1 MTAIDPATNRITAKN
16 GYAMTYDA
24 AGNQTNDVT
33 GSRWFGGEN
42 RMYKAQQGGTTSHY
56 LYDADGRRVRRIV
69 GTTETWQVHGM
80 EGELIAEYNVN
91 GSPSSPQKEYGYR
104 GGQMLIVAQTS
115 PLEVRW
121 LVTDHLGTPRMNIRG
136 TGADGGSLTS
146 VTRHDYLPFGEE
158 AIAGI
163 RRNGSNGQYGY
174 EPPPDGVRQRFGS
187 KERDNETGLDYFLAR
202 YHSSLQGRFTSPDEF
217 SGGPRELFSFA
228 ARTAKNPIF
237 YADIRIPQSLNKYT
251 YCINNPLRYIDPDG
265 HDWRIVNETNEDGKK
280 IRRYVWDTSYNYKKG
295 DKNGAPANTYYL
307 DTRGRVIKLWGNNS
321 ADPKK
326 VQTHG
331 WQVVEPAYG
340 SARLNPG
347 SGATPISYVN
357 YGDTRAALVKAGYEK
372 FWDPHWD
379 HWGGTDFAQRK
390 QGPSLHISLFPS
402 AYILGIAKLD
412 APLAH
417 MDVHQDNHSPVGDK
431 LNHMI
436 YDFLGVEPGPTVD
449 VDRIQYPATK
459 PQ

>member
-1 MTAIDPATNRITAKN
+1 
-16 GYAMTYDA
+16 MTYDA
-24 AGNQTNDVT
+24 AGNQTYDGVGT
-33 GSRWFGGEN
+33 HYYDTEN
-42 RMYKAQQGGTTSHY
+42 RMTKALQGSSNNY
-56 LYDADGRRVRRIV
+56 YFYDANGKRVRRILN
-69 GTTETWQVHGM
+69 GSQTWNGQETWFVYGF
-80 EGELIAEYNVN
+80 EGELVAEYAYNQV
-91 GSPSSPQKEYGYR
+91 SAPLPSSPQKEYGYR
-104 GGQMLIVAQTS
+104 GGKMLVVWDGDKS
-115 PLEVRW
+115 GDERLKW
-121 LVTDHLGTPRMNIRG
+121 LVADHLGSTRMEADKSGRLNDDAGTSGVLEGIR
-136 TGADGGSLTS
+136 
-146 VTRHDYLPFGEE
+146 RHDYLPFGEE
-158 AIAGI
+158 LVARTGAQRSGV
-163 RRNGSNGQYGY
+163 GY
-174 EPPPDGVRQRFGS
+174 EPPASNVKQKFGS

-202 YHSSLQGRFTSPDEF
+202 YHSSLQGRFTRPDEF
-217 SGGPRELFSFA
+217 SGGPRELYTFT
-228 ARTAKNPIF
+228 ARAAKNPTF

-265 HDWRIVNETNEDGKK
+265 HDWRIVDGTNEEGKK
-280 IRRYVWDTSYNYKKG
+280 IRSYVWDANYNYKKG

-331 WQVVEPAYG
+331 WQVVEPAFG

-347 SGATPISYVN
+347 SGAAPTSYVN
-357 YGDTRAALVKAGYEK
+357 YGDARAALVKAGYEK

-402 AYILGIAKLD
+402 VYILGVAKLD